1 MVPDFPLDEDEEE
14 IKLYK
19 AKGCPY
25 CNNTG
30 YKGRIGIFEFLNVT
44 ETIQKLMLM
53 RASAKQIRDIAIKE
67 GMLTMRLNGFLKA
80 RKGIT
85 SIDEVLRV
93 TI

>member
-1 MVPDFPLDEDEEE
+1 MH
-14 IKLYK
+14 
-19 AKGCPY
+19 AS
-25 CNNTG
+25 
-30 YKGRIGIFEFLNVT
+30 
-44 ETIQKLMLM
+44 
-53 RASAKQIRDIAIKE
+53 SAKQIRDIAIKE